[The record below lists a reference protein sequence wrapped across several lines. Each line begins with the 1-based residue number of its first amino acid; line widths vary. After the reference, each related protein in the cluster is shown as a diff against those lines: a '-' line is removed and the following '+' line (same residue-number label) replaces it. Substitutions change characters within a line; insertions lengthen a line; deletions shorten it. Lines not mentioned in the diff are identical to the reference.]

1 VRRLLLAALA
11 LSVLAA
17 CSDDGPTLRPTTTA
31 VEPTTTTPEAD
42 GDDDDDDDDD
52 DPRATP
58 TTSRVPDDVLTPAFP
73 PVVAGLGD
81 SLLYAAHDDIDAGI
95 QEDVRF
101 VSEALIGV
109 TIQGSSFGLER
120 IKARRPA
127 ATAVVL
133 GTNNAS
139 DGSDEED
146 VAAVGELMAD
156 LSRLP
161 CVRWVEVSTS
171 GPDESFNRI
180 ARAINAELHRV
191 AAQYATVDVVPWADA
206 VADHPE
212 WMALD
217 RIHHTPA
224 GEAALAEVILDAL
237 AACPQTLIR
246 R

>member
-1 VRRLLLAALA
+1 MRRLLLAALA
-11 LSVLAA
+11 LAVLAA
-17 CSDDGPTLRPTTTA
+17 CADDEPPPRPS
-31 VEPTTTTPEAD
+31 TTTTVERTTTTE
-42 GDDDDDDDDD
+42 DDDDDDDDD
-52 DPRATP
+52 RRRVTP
-58 TTSRVPDDVLTPAFP
+58 TTVPLSGDVLTPVFP

-81 SLLYAAHDDIDAGI
+81 SLLFGANDEIVAGI
-95 QEDVRF
+95 DEEVRY

-109 TIQGSSFGLER
+109 TIQGSAFGFER
-120 IKARRPA
+120 IRAQRPA

-139 DGSDEED
+139 DGADEDD
-146 VAAVGELMAD
+146 VSAVGELMAD

-180 ARAINAELHRV
+180 ARAINAELHRQ
-191 AAQYATVDVVPWADA
+191 AAQYATVEIVPWADA
-206 VADHPE
+206 LAAHPE
-212 WMALD
+212 WLMFD
-217 RIHHTPA
+217 DIHHTPA
-224 GEAALAEVILDAL
+224 GEAALAEAILDAL

>member
-11 LSVLAA
+11 LAMLAA
-17 CSDDGPTLRPTTTA
+17 CSDDDPTPRPTTTT
-31 VEPTTTTPEAD
+31 VERSTTTEA
-42 GDDDDDDDDD
+42 DDDDDDDDD
-52 DPRATP
+52 DEPRATS
-58 TTSRVPDDVLTPAFP
+58 TTSRVPGDVLTPAFP

-109 TIQGSSFGLER
+109 TIQGSSFGFER
-120 IKARRPA
+120 IKAQRPT

-139 DGSDEED
+139 DGSDEGD
-146 VAAVGELMAD
+146 VAAVGQLMAD

-191 AAQYATVDVVPWADA
+191 AAQYATVEIVPWADA
-206 VADHPE
+206 AADHPE

>member
-1 VRRLLLAALA
+1 MRRLLLAALA

-17 CSDDGPTLRPTTTA
+17 CSDDDPPRRPTATT
-31 VEPTTTTPEAD
+31 VERTSTTEAN
-42 GDDDDDDDDD
+42 GDDDDDDDDR
-52 DPRATP
+52 PRRPPSTALP
-58 TTSRVPDDVLTPAFP
+58 GDVLAPAFP

-81 SLLYAAHDDIDAGI
+81 SLLYAAQDEIAAGV
-95 QEDVRF
+95 EEEVRF

-109 TIQGSSFGLER
+109 TIQGSSFGFER
-120 IKARRPA
+120 IEAQRPA

-139 DGSDEED
+139 DGPDPED
-146 VAAVGELMAD
+146 VTAVGELMAD
-156 LSRLP
+156 LGRLP

-180 ARAINAELHRV
+180 ARSINAELHRV
-191 AAQYATVDVVPWADA
+191 AAQYATVEVVPWADA
-206 VADHPE
+206 VAAHPE

-224 GEAALAEVILDAL
+224 GEAALAEAVLDAL
-237 AACPQTLIR
+237 AACPQTMIR

>member
-1 VRRLLLAALA
+1 MRRLLLAALA

-17 CSDDGPTLRPTTTA
+17 CSDDDPPPRPTTTT
-31 VEPTTTTPEAD
+31 VERTTTTEA
-42 GDDDDDDDDD
+42 DDDDDDDDD
-52 DPRATP
+52 DDEPRVTP
-58 TTSRVPDDVLTPAFP
+58 TTTAVSGDVLTPAFP

-81 SLLYAAHDDIDAGI
+81 SLLYAAHDEIDAGI
-95 QEDVRF
+95 DEDVRF

-109 TIQGSSFGLER
+109 TIQGSSFGFER
-120 IKARRPA
+120 IKAQRPT

-139 DGSDEED
+139 DGADEED
-146 VAAVGELMAD
+146 VTAVGKLMAD

-171 GPDESFNRI
+171 GPDDSFNRV
-180 ARAINAELHRV
+180 ARAINAELHRQ
-191 AAQYATVDVVPWADA
+191 AAQYATVEIVPWADA
-206 VADHPE
+206 AAAHPE

-217 RIHHTPA
+217 RIHHTPE
-224 GEAALAEVILDAL
+224 GEAALADVILDAL

>member
-11 LSVLAA
+11 LAMLAA
-17 CSDDGPTLRPTTTA
+17 CSDDDPTPRPTTTT
-31 VEPTTTTPEAD
+31 VERSTTTEA
-42 GDDDDDDDDD
+42 DDDDDDDDD
-52 DPRATP
+52 DEPRATP
-58 TTSRVPDDVLTPAFP
+58 TTSRVPGDVLTPAFP

-109 TIQGSSFGLER
+109 TIQGSSFGFER
-120 IKARRPA
+120 IKAQRPT

-139 DGSDEED
+139 DGSDEGD
-146 VAAVGELMAD
+146 VAAVGQLMAD

-191 AAQYATVDVVPWADA
+191 AAQYATVEIVPWADA
-206 VADHPE
+206 AADHPE

>member
-17 CSDDGPTLRPTTTA
+17 CSDDDPPPRPTTTT
-31 VEPTTTTPEAD
+31 VERTTTTEP
-42 GDDDDDDDDD
+42 DDDDDDDDD
-52 DPRATP
+52 ERRVTP
-58 TTSRVPDDVLTPAFP
+58 TTVALPGDVLTPVFP

-81 SLLYAAHDDIDAGI
+81 SLLYGAHDEIDAGI
-95 QEDVRF
+95 DEEKVRF

-109 TIQGSSFGLER
+109 TIQGSSFGFER
-120 IKARRPA
+120 IRAQRPA

-139 DGSDEED
+139 DGPDEED
-146 VAAVGELMAD
+146 VSAVGDLMAD

-191 AAQYATVDVVPWADA
+191 AAQYATVDVVAWADA
-206 VADHPE
+206 VAAHPE
-212 WMALD
+212 WVGLD